1 VDQAILVMPDLAAA
15 SEALAEL
22 DGAGVE
28 KITAVLMLDPE
39 YENWRFLLSSPSL
52 DQAHPLKAHEKV
64 HQILGGQFVYRLP
77 PFLVLPTKDPFIRE
91 LKKSLN
97 GLNATG
103 HIPVSLAGLTVA
115 DRQISAGYL
124 LRLPGVL
131 Q

>member
-1 VDQAILVMPDLAAA
+1 MDQATLVMPDLAAA
-15 SEALAEL
+15 HEALAEL
-22 DGAGVE
+22 DDAGIE

-39 YENWRFLLSSPSL
+39 HENWRFVLSSPSL
-52 DQAHPLKAHEKV
+52 DQTHSLKAHEKV

-77 PFLVLPTKDPFIRE
+77 PFLVLQTKDPFIRD
-91 LKKSLN
+91 LKRNLR

-103 HIPVSLAGLTVA
+103 HIPVSLAGLTLA

-124 LRLPGVL
+124 VRLPGVL